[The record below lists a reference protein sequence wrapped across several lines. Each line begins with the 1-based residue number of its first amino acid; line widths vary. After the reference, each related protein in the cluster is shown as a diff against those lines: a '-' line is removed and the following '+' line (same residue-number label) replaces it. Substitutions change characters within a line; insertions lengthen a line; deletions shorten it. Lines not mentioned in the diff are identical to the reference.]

1 MEAADLSRATRG
13 RPASNRSASG
23 RSVPRHRAGAAKKG
37 RPKAGSAGRQTSDK
51 AGGDKATSQDKS
63 AGRRERT
70 GRGTG
75 DKDRAGGKKER
86 AGGRKGRAGGR
97 KERTRAS
104 TRRPAGRRRGEP
116 RPRAVARVRRRRLMV
131 VVAAVFAAV
140 VLATS
145 FPASGLLDQ
154 HRQLSAANAA
164 VHRLQSENKA
174 LTVEQKQLNSKA
186 EIQRLA
192 RLSYQLVDPGQ
203 TAYNVL
209 PPGAQSTGK
218 GGSVAEDP
226 GNQPLVAPANAAG
239 MSPDPG
245 LPNTPTTSPQA
256 STSSQARASSGA
268 ATSGASRAT
277 KPAAQPTGGGGGF
290 WSRTLH
296 TLEFWR

>member
-1 MEAADLSRATRG
+1 
-13 RPASNRSASG
+13 ASG

-37 RPKAGSAGRQTSDK
+37 RPKASSAGRRTSDK
-51 AGGDKATSQDKS
+51 AAGDKAGSQDKA
-63 AGRRERT
+63 AGRRERA
-70 GRGTG
+70 GGGTG
-75 DKDRAGGKKER
+75 DMDKASGKKER
-86 AGGRKGRAGGR
+86 ASRRKD
-97 KERTRAS
+97 RTRAS
-104 TRRPAGRRRGEP
+104 ARRPAGRRRRGEP
-116 RPRAVARVRRRRLMV
+116 RPRAIARVRRRRLMV

-174 LTVEQKQLNSKA
+174 LAVEQKQLNSKA

-256 STSSQARASSGA
+256 SSSSQAPASSGA
-268 ATSGASRAT
+268 ATSGASRAS
-277 KPAAQPTGGGGGF
+277 KPIAQPTGGGGGF
-290 WSRTLH
+290 WSRTLR